1 MTIAVS
7 VRSLEVTLGGTKVL
21 RGVDL
26 VASKGEWVNIIG
38 PNGAGKT
45 TLLRALLG
53 LVSFDGEID
62 IDGLSDQRRRSA
74 RARMLAYVPQT
85 PVIPPGMLVADY
97 VLLGRTPHRGVFAAE
112 TATDRRVAA
121 QVLDR
126 LDLGGFGDRSVQSL
140 SGGERQ
146 RAVMARALAQ
156 QADVLLLDEPTTALD
171 LGHQQDVLDLVDALR
186 RERGLTVIATLH
198 DLTLAA
204 RYGDR
209 IAILAPRA
217 GRRDRAAR
225 RGAHRAEH
233 RRPLRSDRA
242 DRRRPRG
249 PRDRAH
255 GPGEPFAATGRPRRP
270 EWRPTMT
277 TTDSPPTEDPRPG
290 GMRTARSLVVVNTGD
305 GKGKSSAAFGTAM
318 RARARGWP
326 VAVVQFLKSDDWV
339 TGEQLMAEPLGI
351 DFWSLGEGFTW
362 DSDDLTRDEAEARE
376 AWRHGKALVEAG
388 EHRLVVFDE
397 ITYPLNWGWI
407 DAAEVEATFRNRPE
421 NVSLVL
427 TGRDAPAWMIELADT
442 ATEMVKT
449 KHAYDSG
456 IMAKKGIDY

>member
-1 MTIAVS
+1 MTFAVS
-7 VRSLEVTLGGTKVL
+7 VRSLEVTLDGTQVL

-62 IDGLSDQRRRSA
+62 IGGLSDQRRRSA

-112 TATDRRVAA
+112 TAADRRVAA
-121 QVLDR
+121 EVLDR

-146 RAVMARALAQ
+146 RAVLARALAQ

-209 IAILAPRA
+209 IAILARGRVAETGPPAEVLTVQNIAAHFGATVRIVDDPEGPVIVPTAPASRSQPPA
-217 GRRDRAAR
+217 G
-225 RGAHRAEH
+225 
-233 RRPLRSDRA
+233 
-242 DRRRPRG
+242 
-249 PRDRAH
+249 
-255 GPGEPFAATGRPRRP
+255 
-270 EWRPTMT
+270 
-277 TTDSPPTEDPRPG
+277 
-290 GMRTARSLVVVNTGD
+290 
-305 GKGKSSAAFGTAM
+305 
-318 RARARGWP
+318 P
-326 VAVVQFLKSDDWV
+326 VAQNGD
-339 TGEQLMAEPLGI
+339 QP
-351 DFWSLGEGFTW
+351 
-362 DSDDLTRDEAEARE
+362 
-376 AWRHGKALVEAG
+376 
-388 EHRLVVFDE
+388 
-397 ITYPLNWGWI
+397 
-407 DAAEVEATFRNRPE
+407 
-421 NVSLVL
+421 
-427 TGRDAPAWMIELADT
+427 
-442 ATEMVKT
+442 
-449 KHAYDSG
+449 
-456 IMAKKGIDY
+456 